1 MTKKKTWRSFEKAR
15 KFVQLLNLKN
25 STEWKEYKKSGKK
38 PTYSKERVWKKMK
51 MTFKA

>member
-15 KFVQLLNLKN
+15 KFVRLLNLKS

-38 PTYSKERVWKKMK
+38 PNDIPNQPMDVYKKE
-51 MTFKA
+51 